1 MSRDV
6 TKILQDF
13 LAEIPKPDEKIC
25 FEQGYDCEMNGANE
39 TNCHFSLF
47 RSPAHM
53 MAWQRGKEV
62 ARLTKRTAD
71 SLNAGVNSAKRRVV
85 KAKVIH
91 PAKSG

>member
-1 MSRDV
+1 MSKDV
-6 TKILQDF
+6 AKILQDF

-53 MAWQRGKEV
+53 RAWQRGKEA
-62 ARLTKRTAD
+62 ARLIKRAGAAD
-71 SLNAGVNSAKRRVV
+71 GANVSAESDSVDG
-85 KAKVIH
+85 I
-91 PAKSG
+91 SS